1 MEKSSKKKH
10 DKGMKNEVVES
21 TEFIKEEEKLR
32 KKVIDLMKK
41 QKVTAVR
48 GILKGL
54 DDTKP
59 WGPVMKTKVCIV
71 SSTLSK
77 CFFFFICFFNKMYH
91 LLHCTGRK
99 PLG

>member
-1 MEKSSKKKH
+1 MEKSAKKKH
-10 DKGMKNEVVES
+10 DKGKKNEVVES
-21 TEFIKEEEKLR
+21 TEVIKEEEKLR

-41 QKVTAVR
+41 QKLAAVR

-77 CFFFFICFFNKMYH
+77 CLFFYLFVF
-91 LLHCTGRK
+91 
-99 PLG
+99 